1 MRRRNR
7 GRSALS
13 QLPAGYNVC
22 IFAYGQTGAGKT
34 HTMYGDTSTPGD
46 PEAGLG
52 LRAVDEIWNAVRA
65 TKKASPVDAAVS
77 VRLMPRGSAL
87 GVAIALT

>member
-1 MRRRNR
+1 M
-7 GRSALS
+7 
-13 QLPAGYNVC
+13 C

-34 HTMYGDTSTPGD
+34 HTMYGRCGEASAPGD

-65 TKKASPVDAAVS
+65 TTKASPVDAAVTVGPPYAAS
-77 VRLMPRGSAL
+77 LCAGGWPPR
-87 GVAIALT
+87 